1 MAIETRPT
9 GVTVR
14 DRNVAEQKGAPVL
27 TSSAR
32 SRPVTPAAVEA
43 DTVQV
48 WPHLV
53 VIEFLGAI
61 VFTIMLVLLGT
72 LANAPL
78 EPLANPDKTPNPS
91 KAPWY
96 FMNLQELLLHMNS
109 ALAGVIVP
117 TIALVAIA
125 AIPYIDK
132 GGKGLG
138 IWFYNE
144 RGRRIAAF
152 TAVYSAAVIGALIA
166 FGTLPIRDAFGS
178 WVNVDTAKPANSG
191 GLSGLTQLF
200 AGIFGDTATAKGVL
214 IEAVTGWIFPTLVM
228 ILFIAILVVLLKI
241 LFKGLNTAELTIGLF
256 TGFFATYVV
265 LTFVG
270 QFMRG
275 HGMQLYPPGALPE
288 TDYGQILRMWGR
300 G

>member
-1 MAIETRPT
+1 MATEARPVE
-9 GVTVR
+9 GVTIR
-14 DRNVAEQKGAPVL
+14 ERNVAERQGAPVL

-32 SRPVTPAAVEA
+32 SRPVSPAAVEA

-61 VFTIMLVLLGT
+61 VFTILLVLLGT

-117 TIALVAIA
+117 TVALIALA

-132 GGKGLG
+132 GTRGLG
-138 IWFYNE
+138 VWFYNE
-144 RGRRIAAF
+144 RGPRIAWFSAIF
-152 TAVYSAAVIGALIA
+152 TTVVLAVLIA
-166 FGTLPIRDAFGS
+166 FGELVPLRDIFLGSLKPGHMLSGVPGAFTWAFG
-178 WVNVDTAKPANSG
+178 DE
-191 GLSGLTQLF
+191 
-200 AGIFGDTATAKGVL
+200 ATARGILV
-214 IEAVTGWIFPTLVM
+214 EAVTGWILPTLIM
-228 ILFIAILVVLLKI
+228 ILFIVLLVI
-241 LFKGLNTAELTIGLF
+241 LLRIMFRRLNTAELTIGLF
-256 TGFFATYVV
+256 SAFFATYVV

-275 HGMQLYPPGALPE
+275 HGMKLYPPWAVPPTE
-288 TDYGQILRMWGR
+288 YGFVFQLLGL

>member
-1 MAIETRPT
+1 MATETRAAE
-9 GVTVR
+9 GVSIR
-14 DRNVAEQKGAPVL
+14 ERNVTEQKGAPVL

-32 SRPVTPAAVEA
+32 SRPASPAAIEA

-53 VIEFLGAI
+53 VIEFLGAV
-61 VFTIMLVLLGT
+61 VFTIMLVLLST

-78 EPLANPDKTPNPS
+78 EPLANGDKTPNPS

-117 TIALVAIA
+117 TLALVAIA
-125 AIPYIDK
+125 AIPYVDK
-132 GGKGLG
+132 GTKGLG
-138 IWFYNE
+138 VWFYNE
-144 RGRRIAAF
+144 RGRRIFAF
-152 TAVYSAAVIGALIA
+152 SFIYTAIILALLIAMGELIPFKDLFLGALQPNGPLHFLA
-166 FGTLPIRDAFGS
+166 AGA
-178 WVNVDTAKPANSG
+178 
-191 GLSGLTQLF
+191 
-200 AGIFGDTATAKGVL
+200 AGIFGDEPTARGVL
-214 IEAVTGWIFPTLVM
+214 VEAVLGWTFPTILM
-228 ILFIAILVVLLKI
+228 IVFIAILVVLLRRMFRP
-241 LFKGLNTAELTIGLF
+241 LSTSELIIGLF

-275 HGMQLYPPGALPE
+275 TGMRIFPPGMLPE
-288 TDYGQILRMWGR
+288 TDYGMLMLRTLGLA
-300 G
+300 